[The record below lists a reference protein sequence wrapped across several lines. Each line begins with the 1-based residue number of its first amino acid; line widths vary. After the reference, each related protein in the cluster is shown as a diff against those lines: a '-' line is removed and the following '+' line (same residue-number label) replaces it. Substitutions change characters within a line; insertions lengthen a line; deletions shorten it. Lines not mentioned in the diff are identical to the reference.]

1 MKYLDFVPPVVAFIA
16 VTIGVYPVTKWDAT
30 QDGLRQL
37 TTWGWVTVGL
47 GAAALLASI
56 LTTFK
61 RQNEL
66 HVKKEQLEEI
76 KKIAHSEIRLGLRQ
90 ITWVFFTLFGAEN
103 EDSWLE
109 LIPPNVDDPE
119 TLDAVLKVDLRSKDR
134 AFHGGTF
141 GIPWFEVL
149 KLNSDKG
156 ALKIDRALQIYASYL
171 EPEVLYELS
180 ELRTSE
186 FLVLRLQGL
195 DEHVSDNKDVKFITF
210 PFPGNRMGDCG
221 YEKFWQHI
229 RKLDKLLVK
238 EPVRLKRR
246 L

>member
-1 MKYLDFVPPVVAFIA
+1 MKYLDFIPPLVAFIA

-30 QDGLRQL
+30 QEGFRQL

-47 GAAALLASI
+47 GAAALVASI

-61 RQNEL
+61 RHNEL
-66 HVKKEQLEEI
+66 HVKKGQLEEI

-90 ITWVFFTLFGAEN
+90 ITWVFFTLFGSEN

-109 LIPPNVDDPE
+109 LVPPNVDDPE
-119 TLDAVLKVDLRSKDR
+119 TLNSVLKVDLRSNER
-134 AFHGGTF
+134 VHYGTF
-141 GIPWFEVL
+141 NEPWFEIL

-180 ELRTSE
+180 EVRTCE
-186 FLVLRLQGL
+186 FLVLRLQRL
-195 DEHVSDNKDVKFITF
+195 DQHVSDNKQVQFLTF
-210 PFPGNRMGDCG
+210 PFPGNRDGDYG

-229 RKLDKLLVK
+229 RRLDELLEK
-238 EPVRLKRR
+238 EPARLKRR